1 MTHPKWCIVQHS
13 RVLII
18 NAKHEMWA
26 NEDTFWNLVEKK
38 KYTSARNIREA
49 TWHEMAH
56 AITYSKCT
64 TVEKCVILDDELQG
78 KYIPGISRYNDIS
91 RDGAETI
98 AEVFV
103 KMRKKLKVPDEARK
117 LVEKYVEVQRKW

>member
-1 MTHPKWCIVQHS
+1 MPHPKWCIVQP
-13 RVLII
+13 
-18 NAKHEMWA
+18 
-26 NEDTFWNLVEKK
+26 
-38 KYTSARNIREA
+38 

-64 TVEKCVILDDELQG
+64 TVEKCVILDDELQE

-98 AEVFV
+98 AEAFV
-103 KMRKKLKVPDEARK
+103 KN
-117 LVEKYVEVQRKW
+117 EKEIKSTG